1 MRIKRFVILL
11 TCFGPFAAYCQQDSI
26 QPKAALITNVPFT
39 VLSGGVILLKAR
51 FNTLA
56 EPLNFILD
64 TGSGAISLDSATAE
78 EFQISHVPSGR
89 TINGIAGTREVDVAK
104 NNTLHFPGLT
114 VDSLDFYVND
124 YEILSSVYGE
134 KIDGIIGY
142 SFLHR
147 YIIKLNF
154 DSAQMQVFT
163 RGTITYP
170 RGGTLLHPLF
180 TALPIQSLTLKDKRK
195 LKGNFYIDTGAGLC
209 FLLSKR
215 FEEDSS
221 VLKDKRVPISVQ
233 VQGLGGKKEMRVTII
248 QQLQIGPYRFRK
260 VPTNI
265 LDDEFNA
272 ISYPFLGGLIGN
284 DILRR
289 FNMILNYAEKEIH
302 LKPNSHFHDEFDYS
316 YTGMNLYYENG
327 VVVADDVVEGSPA
340 GKGGVKQGD
349 VIMAVNSNFTN
360 NVATYRNLM
369 QHVGERI
376 NLLVMRDDNPILL
389 SFRVGR
395 IF

>member
-1 MRIKRFVILL
+1 M
-11 TCFGPFAAYCQQDSI
+11 
-26 QPKAALITNVPFT
+26 
-39 VLSGGVILLKAR
+39 
-51 FNTLA
+51 
-56 EPLNFILD
+56 
-64 TGSGAISLDSATAE
+64 
-78 EFQISHVPSGR
+78 
-89 TINGIAGTREVDVAK
+89 
-104 NNTLHFPGLT
+104 
-114 VDSLDFYVND
+114 
-124 YEILSSVYGE
+124 
-134 KIDGIIGY
+134 
-142 SFLHR
+142 
-147 YIIKLNF
+147 
-154 DSAQMQVFT
+154 
-163 RGTITYP
+163 
-170 RGGTLLHPLF
+170 
-180 TALPIQSLTLKDKRK
+180 
-195 LKGNFYIDTGAGLC
+195 
-209 FLLSKR
+209 
-215 FEEDSS
+215 
-221 VLKDKRVPISVQ
+221 
-233 VQGLGGKKEMRVTII
+233 
-248 QQLQIGPYRFRK
+248 
-260 VPTNI
+260 PTNI